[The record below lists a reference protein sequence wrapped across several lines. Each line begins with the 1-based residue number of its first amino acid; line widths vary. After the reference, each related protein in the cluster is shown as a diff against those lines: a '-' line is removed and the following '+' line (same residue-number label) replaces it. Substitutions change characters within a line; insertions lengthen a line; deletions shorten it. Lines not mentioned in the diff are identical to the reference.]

1 MKQFGKPPLSKRTPS
16 PFQLTPYFWAIFSWP
31 LSLSK
36 FQKQDPP
43 LILGGRGEE
52 ETMGYQTSIFL
63 IHEENIVQ

>member
-1 MKQFGKPPLSKRTPS
+1 MKTFWNPTPF
-16 PFQLTPYFWAIFSWP
+16 PREPPYFWAIFSWP

>member
-1 MKQFGKPPLSKRTPS
+1 MTPLFVQISKTRP
-16 PFQLTPYFWAIFSWP
+16 
-31 LSLSK
+31 
-36 FQKQDPP
+36 PP